1 MHEDK
6 LDASH
11 LLVEILH
18 HRQEDRS
25 QALEICCKMLNLLG
39 QNIPYQNQLSVIT
52 QLAQLAA
59 TRLSSAFT
67 SDEDYC
73 SMKYTE
79 NKRINHIMRFYAQLT
94 IVSYTK
100 GGFMPYFSFLMAY
113 ISRFTNGRF
122 GFVDKVG
129 NIVKPGEQILP
140 TFSLCPTYLISESHT
155 SSRYLQRLALC
166 LLYLSVDYV
175 FPRAK
180 GCMFIHSR

>member
-1 MHEDK
+1 MCALTYLKAAHSLLPPDSWDRDDTYLLSLNIHYSKAKAAYACGEIETAKASLQEIDSRAKCIEDK

-11 LLVEILH
+11 LLIEILH

-39 QNIPYQNQLSVIT
+39 QNVPYQNQLSVNT

-100 GGFMPYFSFLMAY
+100 GGFMPYFSFLMVY
-113 ISRFTNGRF
+113 ISRFTN
-122 GFVDKVG
+122 
-129 NIVKPGEQILP
+129 
-140 TFSLCPTYLISESHT
+140 
-155 SSRYLQRLALC
+155 
-166 LLYLSVDYV
+166 
-175 FPRAK
+175 
-180 GCMFIHSR
+180 